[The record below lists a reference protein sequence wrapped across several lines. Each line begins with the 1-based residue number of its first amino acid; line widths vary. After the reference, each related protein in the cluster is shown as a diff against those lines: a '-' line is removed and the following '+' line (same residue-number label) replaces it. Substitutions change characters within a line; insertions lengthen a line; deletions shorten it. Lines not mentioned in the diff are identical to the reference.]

1 MLNQA
6 EGDKLTGKLAII
18 AAEAGIKS
26 FVSKILK
33 ATKSKNLTLGKVL
46 QMYAIIEKA
55 YKDIEAVI
63 AQK

>member
-6 EGDKLTGKLAII
+6 EGDKLTGRLAII
-18 AAEAGIKS
+18 AAEAGIKG

-33 ATKSKNLTLGKVL
+33 TIKSKNLTLGKIL

-55 YKDIEAVI
+55 VKDIEAVL